1 MIIFLID
8 GMTAE
13 AMKDLTIHILRLLV
27 NDHVLTQ
34 KNAKILKQLLGE
46 FNPQYQAELMKVKN
60 TSQYF

>member
-1 MIIFLID
+1 
-8 GMTAE
+8 MTAE